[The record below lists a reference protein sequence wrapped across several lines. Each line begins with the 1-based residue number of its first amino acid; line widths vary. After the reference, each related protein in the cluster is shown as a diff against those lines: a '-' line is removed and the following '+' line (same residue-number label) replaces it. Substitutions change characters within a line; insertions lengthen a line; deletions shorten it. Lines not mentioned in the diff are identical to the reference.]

1 MRTWPLQ
8 YHAHRRGWFRS
19 FLESYTQSQNCYV
32 SEARYDDTE
41 RILVTIWLAKAL
53 VVLQDD
59 AEEPDDDPESLIPIL
74 QTVLQV
80 DGNN

>member
-8 YHAHRRGWFRS
+8 YHAHRRGWVRG
-19 FLESYTQSQNCYV
+19 FLESQTQSQQCDV